1 MSMALLTA
9 SSRAMAL
16 AVSAR
21 CLRKSRPPGIQR
33 GTRVDTSRAAT
44 RATLSRPPRIAK
56 RREPHAGRKNTP
68 QMTASLQ
75 ALRVRVSI
83 PHILSK
89 NINALTGKLRAS
101 VEISHPERI
110 EGAKREG

>member
-1 MSMALLTA
+1 MQKHA
-9 SSRAMAL
+9 SGDS
-16 AVSAR
+16 
-21 CLRKSRPPGIQR
+21 I
-33 GTRVDTSRAAT
+33 AA
-44 RATLSRPPRIAK
+44 
-56 RREPHAGRKNTP
+56 
-68 QMTASLQ
+68 

-83 PHILSK
+83 PHILSN